1 MRPYLKAIIC
11 IVLATFVLV
20 NAVAAAEE
28 AVDPEFQ
35 LLYAT
40 IENQEYKLV
49 LTTKDFLTEA
59 NGIRTIRIYFDN
71 GIYKNG
77 GIRLHEV
84 RAFTDEEGKGENIL
98 LNTNVI
104 GGPVHHQYL
113 LEWAVNGVGFPADM
127 QPNPS
132 DKTGVG
138 WGDKWYS
145 GADIRGVVY
154 ITLNVPANIKRIELE
169 MGYTNKGLESVT
181 MSGIDIRVSQQAFTE
196 DELNAKMNKILDD
209 PSYVGA
215 LVLP

>member
-11 IVLATFVLV
+11 VVLATLVLV
-20 NAVAAAEE
+20 NAVAVAEE
-28 AVDPEFQ
+28 TVDPEFQ

-84 RAFTDEEGKGENIL
+84 RAFTDEEGKGENVL
-98 LNTNVI
+98 LNTNVV
-104 GGPVHHQYL
+104 GGPVQYQYL
-113 LEWAVNGVGFPADM
+113 LEWIVNDVGFPADM

-132 DKTGVG
+132 DKTGIG

-145 GADIRGVVY
+145 GDLRGVVY

-181 MSGIDIRVSQQAFTE
+181 MSGIDIRVSQKAFTE

-209 PSYVGA
+209 PNYVGA

>member
-84 RAFTDEEGKGENIL
+84 RAYTDEEGKGENIL
-98 LNTNVI
+98 LNTNVV
-104 GGPVHHQYL
+104 GGPVQHQYL
-113 LEWAVNGVGFPADM
+113 LEC
-127 QPNPS
+127 
-132 DKTGVG
+132 
-138 WGDKWYS
+138 
-145 GADIRGVVY
+145 
-154 ITLNVPANIKRIELE
+154 
-169 MGYTNKGLESVT
+169 
-181 MSGIDIRVSQQAFTE
+181 
-196 DELNAKMNKILDD
+196 
-209 PSYVGA
+209 
-215 LVLP
+215 